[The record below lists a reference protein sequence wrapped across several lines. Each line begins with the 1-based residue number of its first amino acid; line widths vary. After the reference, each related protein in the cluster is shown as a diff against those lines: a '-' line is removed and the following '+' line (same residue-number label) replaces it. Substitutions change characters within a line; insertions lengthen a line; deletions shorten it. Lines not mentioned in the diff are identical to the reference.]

1 MNNVNNALTDL
12 KNTVNKKS
20 PVNKNSDNVTDI
32 VKL

>member
-20 PVNKNSDNVTDI
+20 PENENSDKVTDI